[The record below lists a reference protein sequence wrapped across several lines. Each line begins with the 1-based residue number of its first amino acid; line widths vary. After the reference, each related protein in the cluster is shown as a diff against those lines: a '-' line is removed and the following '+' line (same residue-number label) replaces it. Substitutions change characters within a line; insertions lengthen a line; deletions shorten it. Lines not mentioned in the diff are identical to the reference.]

1 MKVAAILGL
10 ILVVVGC
17 GGVRRVNTEM
27 YIPELDSSDY
37 NDSYYIEAW
46 KNLKSG
52 KPKIALKNF
61 EMSNLKD
68 EKLYVGFGYAFLTQN
83 KFDLAEKI
91 LEPDLI
97 DDGIDDIPMGE
108 DDVPVYIC
116 GPHDDMKTIIGTLDR
131 NVGRDN
137 YKLLTLEY

>member
-83 KFDLAEKI
+83 KFDLAEKELRI
-91 LEPDLI
+91 LRELGSQEADELEAFI
-97 DDGIDDIPMGE
+97 AR
-108 DDVPVYIC
+108 
-116 GPHDDMKTIIGTLDR
+116 MKAQS
-131 NVGRDN
+131 
-137 YKLLTLEY
+137 